1 MRRREEPKIGERGRE
16 TAEELLSL
24 SNTVYN
30 KIFKRHISV
39 CTDKRDNTRNPVHDF
54 SFITEKWK
62 KKMRRP

>member
-39 CTDKRDNTRNPVHDF
+39 CTDKKNNTRNPVHDF
-54 SFITEKWK
+54 SFTEKWK